1 MENEPPAAKPPT
13 IVDVARRA
21 GVSKSTVSNV
31 MRGIRTI
38 TPETQ
43 LKVTRAIEELG
54 YRPNILA
61 RQMVHQRTTIFGVVV
76 GDLANPFYA
85 EMAKQI
91 ERSAAVRGYRVM
103 FCNTQGEEAAEIAC
117 LEGLLEQRVAG
128 IIFLAYAG
136 GSTRLRS
143 LLEGRVPAVFVTCSA
158 EWGDIVCADDERGAR
173 LATEHLI
180 GLGHERIAYC
190 ADPIVEDA
198 TDRARQAG
206 YRQTMAGAGLTP
218 TVFHWERAEDRLLRE
233 APIEQILTG
242 PRRPTAFVS
251 SNDLGAI
258 DLLDCADR
266 LAIPVPRKLSVVGFD
281 DVMMAGLARINL
293 TTIAQPKEMLS
304 RLAVDT
310 LASRINGHLNGD
322 PIRQTV
328 SCRLI
333 IRGSTARPPRVPG
346 STGQMDGR

>member
-1 MENEPPAAKPPT
+1 MATDYPAGKPPT
-13 IVDVARRA
+13 ILDVARRA

-31 MRGIRTI
+31 VRGIRAI

-43 LKVTRAIEELG
+43 LKVTKAIEELG

-61 RQMVHQRTTIFGVVV
+61 RQMVQQRTSIFGVVV

-91 ERSAAVRGYRVM
+91 ERSAAARGYRVM
-103 FCNTQGEEAAEIAC
+103 FCNTQGDETAEMAG

-128 IIFLAYAG
+128 IIFLAYTG
-136 GSTRLRS
+136 GSTRPRTLI
-143 LLEGRVPAVFVTCSA
+143 EGRAPAVFVTCSA
-158 EWGDIVCADDERGAR
+158 DWGDVVCADDERGGR
-173 LATEHLI
+173 IATEHLI
-180 GLGHERIAYC
+180 GLGHQRIAYC

-206 YRQTMAGAGLTP
+206 YRQTMEAAGLTP
-218 TVFHWERAEDRLLRE
+218 MVFHWERAEDRLLRE
-233 APIEQILTG
+233 APVEEILTG

-266 LAIPVPRKLSVVGFD
+266 LSIPVPRKLSVVGFD

-293 TTIAQPKEMLS
+293 TTMAQPKEMLA

-310 LASRINGHLNGD
+310 LASRIEGELRGE

-333 IRGSTARPPRVPG
+333 IRGSTAKPSR
-346 STGQMDGR
+346 

>member
-1 MENEPPAAKPPT
+1 METERPAGKPPT
-13 IVDVARRA
+13 ILDVARRA

-31 MRGIRTI
+31 VRGIRSI

-43 LKVTRAIEELG
+43 HKVRRAIEELG

-91 ERSAAVRGYRVM
+91 ERSAAARGYRVM
-103 FCNTQGEEAAEIAC
+103 FCNTQGDETAEIAGI
-117 LEGLLEQRVAG
+117 EGLLEQRVAG
-128 IIFLAYAG
+128 IVFLAHAG
-136 GSTRLRS
+136 GSARPRT
-143 LLEGRVPAVFVTCSA
+143 LLEGRVPTVFVTCSA
-158 EWGDIVCADDERGAR
+158 EWGDVVCADDERGAR
-173 LATEHLI
+173 VATQHLI

-206 YRQTMAGAGLTP
+206 YRRSMESAGLTAV
-218 TVFHWERAEDRLLRE
+218 VFHWERAEDRLLRE
-233 APIEQILTG
+233 APVEQILTG
-242 PRRPTAFVS
+242 PQRPTAFVS

-293 TTIAQPKEMLS
+293 TTMAQPKELLA

-310 LASRINGHLNGD
+310 LASRIEGQLSGD

-333 IRGSTARPPRVPG
+333 VRGSTARPPPVPPP
-346 STGQMDGR
+346 T

>member
-1 MENEPPAAKPPT
+1 METEPPADKPPT
-13 IVDVARRA
+13 IFDVAKRA

-31 MRGIRTI
+31 IRGVRTI
-38 TPETQ
+38 KPKTK

-91 ERSAAVRGYRVM
+91 ERSAAARRYRVM
-103 FCNTQGEEAAEIAC
+103 FCNTQGEEDAEIDG
-117 LEGLLEQRVAG
+117 LQGLLEQRVAG
-128 IIFLAYAG
+128 IIFLAYTG
-136 GSTRLRS
+136 GSTRS
-143 LLEGRVPAVFVTCSA
+143 KALLEGRLPAVFVTCSA
-158 EWGDIVCADDERGAR
+158 EWGDVVCADDERGAR

-180 GLGHERIAYC
+180 DLGHEKVAYC

-198 TDRARQAG
+198 TDRARQTG
-206 YRQTMAGAGLTP
+206 YRQTMEGAGLTP
-218 TVFHWERAEDRLLRE
+218 MVFHWERAEDRLLRE
-233 APIEQILTG
+233 GPVEEILTG
-242 PRRPTAFVS
+242 PQRPTAFVS

-258 DLLDCADR
+258 DLLDCADH

-281 DVMMAGLARINL
+281 DVMMARLARINL
-293 TTIAQPKEMLS
+293 TTIAQPKEMLA
-304 RLAVDT
+304 RLAVET
-310 LASRINGHLNGD
+310 LASRIEGQLSGD

-333 IRGSTARPPRVPG
+333 VRGSTTRPPK
-346 STGQMDGR
+346 

>member
-1 MENEPPAAKPPT
+1 MESKPPPAAKPPT
-13 IVDVARRA
+13 IIDVARRA

-31 MRGIRTI
+31 IRGIRTI
-38 TPETQ
+38 APKTE
-43 LKVTRAIEELG
+43 LKVKRAIEELG

-61 RQMVHQRTTIFGVVV
+61 RQMVQQRTMILGVVV

-91 ERSAAVRGYRVM
+91 ERSAAARGYRVM
-103 FCNTQGEEAAEIAC
+103 FCNTQGEEAAEIAG

-136 GSTRLRS
+136 GSTRPRTLV
-143 LLEGRVPAVFVTCSA
+143 EGSVPAVFVTCSA
-158 EWGDIVCADDERGAR
+158 EWGDVVSADDERGAR
-173 LATEHLI
+173 IATEHLI
-180 GLGHERIAYC
+180 ELGHKRIAYC

-206 YRQTMAGAGLTP
+206 YRRTMEIAGLKP
-218 TVFHWERAEDRLLRE
+218 MVFHWERAEDRLLRE
-233 APIEQILTG
+233 APVEEILTG
-242 PRRPTAFVS
+242 PQRPTAFVS

-266 LAIPVPRKLSVVGFD
+266 LAIPVPKNLSVVGFD

-293 TTIAQPKEMLS
+293 TTIAQPKEILA

-310 LASRINGHLNGD
+310 LARRIGGELRGD

-328 SCRLI
+328 SCRLV
-333 IRGSTARPPRVPG
+333 IRGSTARP
-346 STGQMDGR
+346 TN

>member
-1 MENEPPAAKPPT
+1 MESESPAARPPT

-31 MRGIRTI
+31 TRGLRNI

-54 YRPNILA
+54 YRPNVLA
-61 RQMVHQRTTIFGVVV
+61 RQIVHQRTIFGVVV
-76 GDLANPFYA
+76 VDLANPCYA

-103 FCNTQGEEAAEIAC
+103 FCNTQGEEAAEIAG

-128 IIFLAYAG
+128 IIFLAHAG
-136 GSTRLRS
+136 GSTRPRT

-158 EWGDIVCADDERGAR
+158 EWGDVVCADDERGAR

-180 GLGHERIAYC
+180 GLGHHRITYC

-206 YRQTMAGAGLTP
+206 YRQTMAGAGLTHV
-218 TVFHWERAEDRLLRE
+218 VFRWARAEDRLLRE
-233 APIEQILTG
+233 ATVEQIMTG
-242 PRRPTAFVS
+242 PCRPTAFVS

-266 LAIPVPRKLSVVGFD
+266 LAVPVPRKLSVVGFD
-281 DVMMAGLARINL
+281 DVVMAGLPRINL
-293 TTIAQPKEMLS
+293 TTIAQPKEMLA

-310 LASRINGHLNGD
+310 LANRIEGHLRGD
-322 PIRQTV
+322 PVRQTV

-333 IRGSTARPPRVPG
+333 VRGSTARPPRSPG
-346 STGQMDGR
+346 WTRQTAGR

>member
-1 MENEPPAAKPPT
+1 MESGSAAAKPPT
-13 IVDVARRA
+13 ILDVARLA

-31 MRGIRTI
+31 IRGFRSI

-43 LKVTRAIEELG
+43 RKVAQAIEELG

-91 ERSAAVRGYRVM
+91 ERSAAARGYRVM
-103 FCNTQGEEAAEIAC
+103 FCNTQGEEAAEIDG

-128 IIFLAYAG
+128 IIFLAYTG
-136 GSTRLRS
+136 GSTRPRA
-143 LLEGRVPAVFVTCSA
+143 LLEGHVPTVFVTCSA
-158 EWGDIVCADDERGAR
+158 EWGDVVSADDERGAK

-180 GLGHERIAYC
+180 ALGHERIAYC

-198 TDRARQAG
+198 TDRSRQAG
-206 YRQTMAGAGLTP
+206 YRETMETAGLRP

-233 APIEQILTG
+233 APVDQILTG
-242 PRRPTAFVS
+242 PGRPTAFVS

-266 LAIPVPRKLSVVGFD
+266 LAIPVPSKLSVVGFD

-293 TTIAQPKEMLS
+293 TTIAQPKETLA

-310 LASRINGHLNGD
+310 LASRIEGQLKGD

-333 IRGSTARPPRVPG
+333 IRGSTARPAK
-346 STGQMDGR
+346 

>member
-1 MENEPPAAKPPT
+1 MEGDSPAKPPT
-13 IVDVARRA
+13 ILDVAKRA

-31 MRGIRTI
+31 IRNARSI
-38 TPETQ
+38 TPKTR
-43 LKVTRAIEELG
+43 LKVTKAIEELG

-85 EMAKQI
+85 EMAKLI
-91 ERSAAVRGYRVM
+91 ERFAAARGYRVM
-103 FCNTQGEEAAEIAC
+103 FCNTQGEEEIEVAG

-136 GSTRLRS
+136 GSARPRE
-143 LLEGRVPAVFVTCSA
+143 LLEGRVPSVFVTCSA
-158 EWGDIVCADDERGAR
+158 DWGDVVCADDERGAR
-173 LATEHLI
+173 LATEHLLE
-180 GLGHERIAYC
+180 LGHQRIAYC

-206 YRQTMAGAGLTP
+206 YRQTMERAGLTP
-218 TVFHWERAEDRLLRE
+218 SVYHWERAEARLLRE
-233 APIEQILTG
+233 APFKEVMTG
-242 PRRPTAFVS
+242 PNRPTAFVS

-266 LAIPVPRKLSVVGFD
+266 LEIPVPRRLSVVGFD
-281 DVMMAGLARINL
+281 NVMLAGLARINL
-293 TTIAQPKEMLS
+293 TTIAQPKEMLA

-310 LASRINGHLNGD
+310 LAGRIEGELTGD

-333 IRGSTARPPRVPG
+333 VRGSTARPPK
-346 STGQMDGR
+346 

>member
-1 MENEPPAAKPPT
+1 MESEPPVAKPPT
-13 IVDVARRA
+13 IVDVAKRA

-31 MRGIRTI
+31 IRGIRSI
-38 TPETQ
+38 TPKTK

-91 ERSAAVRGYRVM
+91 ERFAAARGYRVM
-103 FCNTQGEEAAEIAC
+103 FCNTQGEEAIEIAG

-136 GSTRLRS
+136 GSARPRA
-143 LLEGRVPAVFVTCSA
+143 LLEGRVPTVFVTCSA
-158 EWGDIVCADDERGAR
+158 EWGDVVCADDERGAR

-198 TDRARQAG
+198 TDRAREAG
-206 YRQTMAGAGLTP
+206 YRETMERAGLKP
-218 TVFHWERAEDRLLRE
+218 LVFHWERAEDRLLRE

-242 PRRPTAFVS
+242 PHRPTAFVS

-266 LAIPVPRKLSVVGFD
+266 LAVPVPGRLSVVGFD

-293 TTIAQPKEMLS
+293 TTIAQPKEMLA

-310 LASRINGHLNGD
+310 LAGRVEGHVTGD

-333 IRGSTARPPRVPG
+333 VRGSTARPPR
-346 STGQMDGR
+346 

>member
-1 MENEPPAAKPPT
+1 MESVPPAVKPPT
-13 IVDVARRA
+13 ILDVARRA

-31 MRGIRTI
+31 IRGIRTI

-43 LKVTRAIEELG
+43 RKVTRAIEELG

-91 ERSAAVRGYRVM
+91 ERSAAARGYRVM
-103 FCNTQGEEAAEIAC
+103 FCNTQGEESAEIAG

-136 GSTRLRS
+136 GSTKPRS

-158 EWGDIVCADDERGAR
+158 EWGDVVSADDERGAR

-206 YRQTMAGAGLTP
+206 YRQTMEAAGLTP
-218 TVFHWERAEDRLLRE
+218 MVFHWERAEDRLLRE
-233 APIEQILTG
+233 GPIDQVLAG

-281 DVMMAGLARINL
+281 DVVMAGLARINL
-293 TTIAQPKEMLS
+293 TTIAQPKEMLA

-310 LASRINGHLNGD
+310 LASRIEGELTGD

-328 SCRLI
+328 SCRLV
-333 IRGSTARPPRVPG
+333 IRGSTARPPK
-346 STGQMDGR
+346 

>member
-1 MENEPPAAKPPT
+1 MESEPPAAKPPT
-13 IVDVARRA
+13 ILDVAKRA

-31 MRGIRTI
+31 VRGIRSI
-38 TPETQ
+38 TPKTQ

-91 ERSAAVRGYRVM
+91 ERFAAARSYRVM
-103 FCNTQGEEAAEIAC
+103 FCNTRGEEAVEIAG
-117 LEGLLEQRVAG
+117 LESLLEQRVAG

-136 GSTRLRS
+136 GSTRSRA
-143 LLEGRVPAVFVTCSA
+143 LLEGRMPAVFVTCSA
-158 EWGDIVCADDERGAR
+158 EWGDVVCADDERGAR
-173 LATEHLI
+173 HATEHLI

-206 YRQTMAGAGLTP
+206 YRQTMERAGLTP

-233 APIEQILTG
+233 APVEQILTG
-242 PRRPTAFVS
+242 PGRPTAFVS

-293 TTIAQPKEMLS
+293 TTIAQPKEMLA

-310 LASRINGHLNGD
+310 LASRIEGELSGD

-333 IRGSTARPPRVPG
+333 IRGSTARPPR
-346 STGQMDGR
+346 

>member
-1 MENEPPAAKPPT
+1 VTESGPPAAKPPT
-13 IVDVARRA
+13 IIDVARKA

-31 MRGIRTI
+31 IRGIRTI
-38 TPETQ
+38 TPKTR
-43 LKVTRAIEELG
+43 LKVRRAIEELG

-61 RQMVHQRTTIFGVVV
+61 RQMVQQRTMIFGVVV

-91 ERSAAVRGYRVM
+91 ERSAAARGYRVM
-103 FCNTQGEEAAEIAC
+103 FCNTQGEEAAEVAG

-136 GSTRLRS
+136 ASTRPRTLV
-143 LLEGRVPAVFVTCSA
+143 EGSVPAVFVTCSG
-158 EWGDIVCADDERGAR
+158 EWGDVVCADDERGAR

-206 YRQTMAGAGLTP
+206 YRRTMEAAGLKP
-218 TVFHWERAEDRLLRE
+218 QVFHWERAEDRLLRE
-233 APIEQILTG
+233 APVEEILTG
-242 PRRPTAFVS
+242 PQRPTAFVS

-266 LAIPVPRKLSVVGFD
+266 LSIPVPKNLSVVGFD

-293 TTIAQPKEMLS
+293 TTIAQPKEILA

-310 LASRINGHLNGD
+310 LAGRIAGEVSGD
-322 PIRQTV
+322 PVRQTV

-333 IRGSTARPPRVPG
+333 IRGSTARPPK
-346 STGQMDGR
+346 

>member
-1 MENEPPAAKPPT
+1 MESEPPNGKPPT
-13 IVDVARRA
+13 ILDVARRA

-31 MRGIRTI
+31 IRGIRSI

-43 LKVTRAIEELG
+43 LRVTRAIEELG

-91 ERSAAVRGYRVM
+91 ERSAAVRSYRVM
-103 FCNTQGEEAAEIAC
+103 FCNTQGEEAAEIAG
-117 LEGLLEQRVAG
+117 LEGLLED
-128 IIFLAYAG
+128 
-136 GSTRLRS
+136 
-143 LLEGRVPAVFVTCSA
+143 RVPAVFVTCSA
-158 EWGDIVCADDERGAR
+158 EWGDVVCADDERGAK

-206 YRQTMAGAGLTP
+206 YRQTMEAAGLKP
-218 TVFHWERAEDRLLRE
+218 MVFHWERAEDRLLRE
-233 APIEQILTG
+233 APVDQILTG
-242 PRRPTAFVS
+242 PQRPTAFVS

-266 LAIPVPRKLSVVGFD
+266 LAVPVPRKLSVVGFD

-293 TTIAQPKEMLS
+293 TTIAQPKEMLA

-310 LASRINGHLNGD
+310 LASRIKGELSGG

-333 IRGSTARPPRVPG
+333 IRGSTTRPPK
-346 STGQMDGR
+346 

>member
-1 MENEPPAAKPPT
+1 MATRLEIAWCPAPHERSALMEGDPSTGKPPT
-13 IVDVARRA
+13 ILDVAKRA
-21 GVSKSTVSNV
+21 NVSKSTVSNV
-31 MRGIRTI
+31 IRGAPNI
-38 TPETQ
+38 TPKTHA
-43 LKVTRAIEELG
+43 KVTKAIEELG

-91 ERSAAVRGYRVM
+91 ERSAAARRYRVM
-103 FCNTQGEEAAEIAC
+103 FCNTQGEEDAEIDGLQA
-117 LEGLLEQRVAG
+117 LLER
-128 IIFLAYAG
+128 
-136 GSTRLRS
+136 
-143 LLEGRVPAVFVTCSA
+143 RVPAVFVTCSA
-158 EWGDIVCADDERGAR
+158 EWGDVVCADDERGAR

-180 GLGHERIAYC
+180 ELGHERIAYC

-206 YRQTMAGAGLTP
+206 YRHTMEGAGLTP
-218 TVFHWERAEDRLLRE
+218 KVFHWKRAEDRLLRE
-233 APIEQILTG
+233 GPVEEILTG
-242 PRRPTAFVS
+242 SQRPTAFVS

-258 DLLDCADR
+258 DLLDCADH

-281 DVMMAGLARINL
+281 DVMMARLARINL
-293 TTIAQPKEMLS
+293 TTIAQPKEMLA
-304 RLAVDT
+304 RLAVET
-310 LASRINGHLNGD
+310 LASRIERQLRGA

-333 IRGSTARPPRVPG
+333 VRGSTTRPPK
-346 STGQMDGR
+346 

>member
-1 MENEPPAAKPPT
+1 MALPPEPAKPPT
-13 IVDVARRA
+13 ILDVARRA

-31 MRGIRTI
+31 VRGVRSI
-38 TPETQ
+38 TPETH

-91 ERSAAVRGYRVM
+91 ERSAAARGYRVM
-103 FCNTQGEEAAEIAC
+103 FCNTQGEEAAEIAG

-136 GSTRLRS
+136 GSTRPRA

-158 EWGDIVCADDERGAR
+158 EWGDVVSADDARGAR

-206 YRQTMAGAGLTP
+206 YRQTMEGAGLTP
-218 TVFHWERAEDRLLRE
+218 MVFHWERAEERLLRE
-233 APIEQILTG
+233 APVEQILTG
-242 PRRPTAFVS
+242 PGRPTAFVS

-293 TTIAQPKEMLS
+293 TTIAQPKEMLA

-310 LASRINGHLNGD
+310 LASRSEGQLTGD

-333 IRGSTARPPRVPG
+333 IRGSTARPPK
-346 STGQMDGR
+346 

>member
-1 MENEPPAAKPPT
+1 MESEAPAVKPPT
-13 IVDVARRA
+13 ILDVARRA

-31 MRGIRTI
+31 IRGVRSI
-38 TPETQ
+38 TPKTK
-43 LKVTRAIEELG
+43 LKVTRAIDELG

-91 ERSAAVRGYRVM
+91 ERFAAARGYRVM
-103 FCNTQGEEAAEIAC
+103 FCNTQGEEAIEVAV
-117 LEGLLEQRVAG
+117 LEGMLEQRVAG
-128 IIFLAYAG
+128 IVFLAYAS
-136 GSTRLRS
+136 GSTRPRTLI
-143 LLEGRVPAVFVTCSA
+143 EGRVPAVFVTCSA
-158 EWGDIVCADDERGAR
+158 EWGDVVCADDERGAR

-180 GLGHERIAYC
+180 GLGHKRIAYC

-206 YRQTMAGAGLTP
+206 YRQTMERAGLTP
-218 TVFHWERAEDRLLRE
+218 SVFHWERAEERLLRE
-233 APIEQILTG
+233 APADQILMG
-242 PRRPTAFVS
+242 PDRPTAFVS

-266 LAIPVPRKLSVVGFD
+266 LSIPVPRKLSIVGFD
-281 DVMMAGLARINL
+281 DVVMAGLARINL
-293 TTIAQPKEMLS
+293 TTVAQPKEMLA

-310 LASRINGHLNGD
+310 LARRIEGDLTGD

-333 IRGSTARPPRVPG
+333 VRGSTARPPK
-346 STGQMDGR
+346 